1 VFSDEVPVIFA
12 ISFQRQKTKETQ
24 KPPEVTMR
32 KKPND
37 QVSIFDWFSN
47 HDIGK
52 ELKSISER
60 LEQHRKMLE

>member
-1 VFSDEVPVIFA
+1 
-12 ISFQRQKTKETQ
+12 
-24 KPPEVTMR
+24 MR